1 MPLPSVV
8 DPHAFPRR
16 FALAV
21 VVCLAVGSAVP
32 VYAQDNGGTQQEL
45 EETEE
50 RASELEQRAA
60 DAEQELAAVDA
71 AVRELAEELE
81 RAGEVLVAAQEEEQR
96 AEEDVAVARAQADR
110 AGRELAGSEAA
121 LGDNEDRLGD
131 LARDTYKYGTSRTS
145 VVGVIGSLNGDGGP
159 AEVADALT
167 YLERGLG
174 DWTGLVEEARTLVV
188 QIETMAERAQER
200 RREEERALADAAA
213 VRDAAAGAHARASA
227 LASQASVAQLQQQE
241 TLAQI
246 EEDRSR
252 TEERIGQLE
261 SEIEA
266 EERRQAEERQ
276 AEERRQAE
284 DESRDGAAGQ
294 VAAPSSSASSSGTSP
309 GGGLVTIQGITVAA
323 EIGPALDALLDAAR
337 DDGIVLGGSGWRSP
351 EAQASLRRANGCPD
365 VYDSPASSCRVP
377 TARPGS
383 SEHEKGLA
391 IDFTW
396 QGQTI
401 CYPQRSAACQGN
413 AAFDW
418 LQSNASAGR
427 FLSPKR
433 PALLCNQSNAA
444 FPWQAALRWG

>member
-21 VVCLAVGSAVP
+21 VVGLAVGSAVP

-50 RASELEQRAA
+50 RAIELEQRTA
-60 DAEQELAAVDA
+60 DAERELAAVDA
-71 AVRELAEELE
+71 AVRELEEELD
-81 RAGEVLVAAQEEEQR
+81 RASDLLADAQQEEER
-96 AEEDVAVARAQADR
+96 AEEGVAGARAQADR
-110 AGRELAGSEAA
+110 AGRELAGSQAA

-145 VVGVIGSLNGDGGP
+145 VVGVLGSLNGDGGP

-174 DWTGLVEEARTLVV
+174 DWTGLVEEAQTLLIQV
-188 QIETMAERAQER
+188 ETMAERAEEQ

-213 VRDAAAGAHARASA
+213 ARDAAAEAHARASE

-252 TEERIGQLE
+252 AEERIGQLE

-266 EERRQAEERQ
+266 EERQQAQERQQAEERQ
-276 AEERRQAE
+276 Q
-284 DESRDGAAGQ
+284 
-294 VAAPSSSASSSGTSP
+294 AAPQPAAASTSP
-309 GGGLVTIQGITVAA
+309 ERGLVTIQGITVAA

-418 LQSNASAGR
+418 LQSNAGR
-427 FLSPKR
+427 FGLKNL
-433 PALLCNQSNAA
+433 PAEAWHWSTTG
-444 FPWQAALRWG
+444 R

>member
-1 MPLPSVV
+1 MPRSSIV
-8 DPHAFPRR
+8 HSRAFERR

-32 VYAQDNGGTQQEL
+32 VYAQDDGGTQQEL

-110 AGRELAGSEAA
+110 AGRELAGSQAA

-145 VVGVIGSLNGDGGP
+145 VVGVIGSLNGEGGP

-174 DWTGLVEEARTLVV
+174 DWTGLVEEAQTLVIQV
-188 QIETMAERAQER
+188 ETMAERAEEQ
-200 RREEERALADAAA
+200 RREEEAALADAAA
-213 VRDAAAGAHARASA
+213 VRDAAAEAHARASE

-241 TLAQI
+241 ILAQI

-252 TEERIGQLE
+252 TAERIGQLE

-266 EERRQAEERQ
+266 EERRQAEER
-276 AEERRQAE
+276 
-284 DESRDGAAGQ
+284 SAA
-294 VAAPSSSASSSGTSP
+294 AARPAPADTSP

-418 LQSNASAGR
+418 LQSNAGR
-427 FLSPKR
+427 FGLKNL
-433 PALLCNQSNAA
+433 PAEAWHWSTTG
-444 FPWQAALRWG
+444 R

>member
-1 MPLPSVV
+1 MDS
-8 DPHAFPRR
+8 HAFARR
-16 FALAV
+16 FVLAV
-21 VVCLAVGSAVP
+21 VIGLTIGSAAVP
-32 VYAQDNGGTQQEL
+32 VYAQDADGSRQDL

-60 DAEQELAAVDA
+60 DAEQELAAADA
-71 AVRELAEELE
+71 AVREFEEELD
-81 RAGEVLVAAQEEEQR
+81 RASEVLLDAQEQEQR

-110 AGRELAGSEAA
+110 AERQLARSEAA

-131 LARDTYKYGTSRTS
+131 LARDTYKYGASRTS
-145 VVGVIGSLNGDGGP
+145 VVGIVGSLTHADGP
-159 AEVADALT
+159 ADAADALA

-188 QIETMAERAQER
+188 QVEVMAERAEEQ
-200 RREEERALADAAA
+200 RREEEGALADAAA
-213 VRDAAAGAHARASA
+213 ARNLAAEAHARASE
-227 LASQASVAQLQQQE
+227 LASQASVAQRQQLE
-241 TLAQI
+241 ALAQI

-252 TEERIGQLE
+252 AEERIGQLE

-266 EERRQAEERQ
+266 AERRQ
-276 AEERRQAE
+276 AEERRQA
-284 DESRDGAAGQ
+284 AARP
-294 VAAPSSSASSSGTSP
+294 APARSSP
-309 GGGLVTIQGITVAA
+309 GSGLVTIQGITVAA

-351 EAQASLRRANGCPD
+351 ESQAQLRRANGCPD
-365 VYDSPASSCRVP
+365 VHDSPASSCRVP

-396 QGQTI
+396 QARTI
-401 CYPQRSAACQGN
+401 CYPLRSSACNDN

-418 LQSNASAGR
+418 LQRNAVQFGFQNLPSEAWHWSTTGR
-427 FLSPKR
+427 
-433 PALLCNQSNAA
+433 
-444 FPWQAALRWG
+444 

>member
-1 MPLPSVV
+1 VPRSSVV
-8 DPHAFPRR
+8 HSRAFSHR
-16 FALAV
+16 FPLAV
-21 VVCLAVGSAVP
+21 VVCLTVGNAVP

-45 EETEE
+45 NETEE
-50 RASELEQRAA
+50 RAIELEQRTA
-60 DAEQELAAVDA
+60 DAEQELAAADA
-71 AVRELAEELE
+71 AVRELEEELD
-81 RAGEVLVAAQEEEQR
+81 RASALLGDAQDEEQR

-110 AGRELAGSEAA
+110 AGRELAQSEAA

-145 VVGVIGSLNGDGGP
+145 VLGVIGSLNGEGGP

-174 DWTGLVEEARTLVV
+174 DWTGLVEEAQALVIQV
-188 QIETMAERAQER
+188 ETMAGRAEEQ
-200 RREEERALADAAA
+200 RREEEGALADAAV
-213 VRDAAAGAHARASA
+213 VRDAAAEAHARASE

-241 TLAQI
+241 TLAQL
-246 EEDRSR
+246 EEDHSR
-252 TEERIGQLE
+252 ANERIGQLK

-266 EERRQAEERQ
+266 EERRQV
-276 AEERRQAE
+276 EERRQA
-284 DESRDGAAGQ
+284 AAQ
-294 VAAPSSSASSSGTSP
+294 PVPASSSP

-337 DDGIVLGGSGWRSP
+337 ADGIVLGGSGWRSP
-351 EAQASLRRANGCPD
+351 ESQASLRRANGCPD

-396 QGQTI
+396 QARTI
-401 CYPQRSAACQGN
+401 CYPLRSAACNDN

-418 LQSNASAGR
+418 LQRNAGQFGFKNLPSEAWHWSTTGR
-427 FLSPKR
+427 
-433 PALLCNQSNAA
+433 
-444 FPWQAALRWG
+444 